1 MSGIAT
7 KKNVG
12 HLVAGRAAVTAVTPA
27 LIVAAGAGDNTL
39 IVGSVIDTQGFE
51 SGVLLVP
58 ARAAL
63 DASETLSIAVQIEES
78 ADGSTFEAP
87 EVLQASAA
95 LITAVGAGN
104 YTDVLKL
111 DLNELGNRKR
121 YVRLGV
127 TPDLSRAATDTAVVV
142 PTVLLGGAERLPA
155 V

>member
-12 HLVAGRAAVTAVTPA
+12 HLVAGRTAVTVVAPA

-39 IVGSVIDTQGFE
+39 IVGAGIDTQGFE
-51 SGVLLVP
+51 SGILIVA

-63 DASETLSIAVQIEES
+63 DAAETLSLAVQIEES
-78 ADGSTFEAP
+78 ADNSSWDAP

-95 LITAVGAGN
+95 LITAVGAAN
-104 YTDVLKL
+104 YAGVLKL
-111 DLNELGNRKR
+111 NLDELGNRKR

-127 TPDLSRAATDTAVVV
+127 TPDLSRGATDTAVVI
-142 PTVLLGGAERLPA
+142 PSVLLGGAERLPA